1 VSDEDKA
8 AQDAEMNELLRTNG
22 SLARRR
28 LAIQARDEQGRY
40 ASGEVEPPAPVGS
53 ADGGAGRADMD
64 LSPAEPSMNELMRD
78 AVNRRRFGGYDRD
91 NTLIQLPTAS
101 RDDAA

>member
-53 ADGGAGRADMD
+53 ADGGAGRSDLESWSEPTDMEA
-64 LSPAEPSMNELMRD
+64 LIRGSMGRH
-78 AVNRRRFGGYDRD
+78 RWGG
-91 NTLIQLPTAS
+91 
-101 RDDAA
+101 DAA